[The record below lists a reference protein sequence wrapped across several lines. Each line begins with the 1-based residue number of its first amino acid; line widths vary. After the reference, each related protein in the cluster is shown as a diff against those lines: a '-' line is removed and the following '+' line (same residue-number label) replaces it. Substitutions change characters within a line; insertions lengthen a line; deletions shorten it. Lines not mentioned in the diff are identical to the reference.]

1 MSEQEQQ
8 VEQQVEQPQQIERRR
23 SGGNVFNQYS
33 NNTSDSLGRM
43 NKASSDYYNA
53 QKEFLSEVGKTTVSK
68 IGGDTIAEENTSGKV
83 LIYIFWILC
92 IIILIYIIVIAVWA
106 NSWFSSYVCKDET
119 AEVKTYIYTDEEKK
133 EHEYSATFQDNFMR
147 ALNVNKLIIN
157 CLFSVTALYGMIV
170 FYLMGKGTR
179 VAHGAG
185 KNRNGEPIDLAICGG
200 KNFAWY
206 LIVLLGWFV
215 LNCVWDM
222 QHNTRYPAPVEG
234 FCGMVETFCGNISE
248 SFSNMKKALRKF

>member
-8 VEQQVEQPQQIERRR
+8 VEQQQVEQPQQNYGRNNA
-23 SGGNVFNQYS
+23 GNQFINQVQGVARDYS
-33 NNTSDSLGRM
+33 DLSRQLSQKGRE
-43 NKASSDYYNA
+43 Y
-53 QKEFLSEVGKTTVSK
+53 GTTVLK
-68 IGGDTIAEENTSGKV
+68 ATGDVMGGDTLKQETKEGKIT
-83 LIYIFWILC
+83 IYIFWGLC
-92 IIILIYIIVIAVWA
+92 VIILIYIIVIAVWA
-106 NSWFSSYVCKDET
+106 NKWFSSYVCVDET
-119 AEVKTYIYTDEEKK
+119 AEVKTYIYKDDENK
-133 EHEYSATFQDNFMR
+133 EYEYTATFQDNFMR

-157 CLFSVTALYGMIV
+157 CLFSVTALYGMII
-170 FYLMGKGTR
+170 FYLSGVGSGIKDGVDR
-179 VAHGAG
+179 EG
-185 KNRNGEPIDLAICGG
+185 NPINLPVCGG

-206 LIVLLGWFV
+206 LIILLVWLI